1 MRVLCDTC
9 LVKLQCSEINV
20 SVPGPTEEDDPI
32 EAALPEQFQSLFA
45 DGKWVT
51 AAIKHEG

>member
-1 MRVLCDTC
+1 MTPYAC